1 MIKQAPTISYPGTK
15 WKLADW
21 IISYMPEHK
30 VYLEPFCGSAAVFF
44 SKLPAAL
51 ETINDINGH
60 VVNLFRVMREDPEE
74 LASAV
79 ALTPWSR
86 QENELSYDRDLSV
99 LDPVES
105 ARRFLVRTWQGHGSA
120 NGQHRNGWRVVRD
133 EEKGPRRTP
142 YRQWQGLPD
151 RVLAA
156 AERLK
161 SAQIECRP
169 AVDVIKAFNQP
180 GVLIYADPPYP
191 SSTLSA
197 SRRGRKVYDDQM
209 TDDEHA
215 ELLYT
220 LDRHQGPVLI
230 SGYEHPLYEELE
242 TISGGAWI
250 KVSKRTYAEKAQKRT
265 ECLWINPVA
274 QYKLEER
281 LF

>member
-1 MIKQAPTISYPGTK
+1 MIKQTPVLRYPGSK
-15 WKLADW
+15 WNLADW

-44 SKLPAAL
+44 SKAPVAL
-51 ETINDINGH
+51 ETINDVNGH
-60 VVNLFRVMREDPEE
+60 VTNLFRVMRENSED
-74 LASAV
+74 LAAAV

-86 QENELSYDRDLSV
+86 QEYELSYDRDLSV

-120 NGQHRNGWRVVRD
+120 ADQYRNGWRVVRD
-133 EEKGPRRTP
+133 TEKGPRRTP

-169 AVDVIKAFNQP
+169 AVDVIEAFKQP
-180 GVLIYADPPYP
+180 GVLIYCDPPYML
-191 SSTLSA
+191 SSLGDK
-197 SRRGRKVYDDQM
+197 RNGRKIYDDQM
-209 TDDEHA
+209 TDSEHA

-220 LDRHQGPVLI
+220 LDQHPGPVLL

-250 KVSKRTYAEKAQKRT
+250 KVSKQTYAEKGQKRT

-274 QYKLEER
+274 QEQLEGR